1 MAGFPNTPTIGQ
13 IHSIGTVTW
22 EWNGV
27 AWVVKSGTIVDIA
40 LSDLT
45 DVTISSPNSNQ
56 VLKYNGSEWV
66 NDNLDGGTF

>member
-1 MAGFPNTPTIGQ
+1 MAGFPNTPSVGE

-40 LSDLT
+40 LSDLS

>member
-13 IHSIGTVTW
+13 THSIGTVTW

-66 NDNLDGGTF
+66 NDNLDGGAF

>member
-1 MAGFPNTPTIGQ
+1 MAGFPNTPSIGT

-40 LSDLT
+40 LSDLS